1 MRFDRVLSAVAALV
15 LLAIPL
21 ARAQDGH
28 RLVQTWVN
36 PAYEGHRL
44 HKIIVA
50 GIAGLT
56 EERKRFEDQFLTL
69 LRGRKIDGI
78 TSHSIVPHL
87 DQVEDR
93 EALIRALNEKGI
105 EAAITVRLVRLDG
118 QTEAEWAEAW
128 GRQPGSGIRI
138 RDLVEKTLPEPEK
151 KAKHYGVE
159 VALWEADGWTMVWA
173 ARSDAYKRKE
183 LKDAAA
189 PFVQRTMIALLDQ
202 GLLP

>member
-1 MRFDRVLSAVAALV
+1 MRADRILLGAAAVAVAQSLV
-15 LLAIPL
+15 FAV
-21 ARAQDGH
+21 DDH

-36 PAYEGHRL
+36 PSYEGARL
-44 HKIIVA
+44 TKIIVA

-87 DQVEDR
+87 DRVEDR
-93 EALIRALNEKGI
+93 EALIRALHDEGI
-105 EAAITVRLVRLDG
+105 EAAITVRLVRLDDR
-118 QTEAEWAEAW
+118 TEDEWAEAW
-128 GRQPGSGIRI
+128 SRQPGSGIRI
-138 RDLVEKTLPEPEK
+138 RDLVEQTLPEPEK
-151 KAKHYGVE
+151 RAKRYGVE

-183 LKDAAA
+183 LKDAAVR
-189 PFVQRTMIALLDQ
+189 FVQGTMNELIDR